1 MINVQFETDI
11 STIPE
16 LYSGLCIIQE
26 NGEKFLQG
34 SLDII
39 DNTGK
44 LWATYQIEI
53 KASQGYPNKFPKLY
67 ETGNAFRKIADWHVN
82 EDESCCIDVPAS
94 ELIICRDGLNLN
106 DYIQQY
112 AIPYFANQKY
122 RELNGYYL
130 YGEYSHGIFG
140 RIEFYQSKLNAK
152 NVSEFMQMLDLII
165 KGFNPN
171 RQVMCPFC
179 HKTKFR
185 KCHRNAFRELS
196 AIKDHIFFD
205 GKTQLIPFFNRYPN
219 YQLPPAK

>member
-1 MINVQFETDI
+1 M
-11 STIPE
+11 P
-16 LYSGLCIIQE
+16 
-26 NGEKFLQG
+26 FL
-34 SLDII
+34 
-39 DNTGK
+39 
-44 LWATYQIEI
+44 
-53 KASQGYPNKFPKLY
+53 
-67 ETGNAFRKIADWHVN
+67 KIADWHVN
-82 EDESCCIDVPAS
+82 EDESCCIDVPAN
-94 ELIICRDGLNLN
+94 ELIICKDGLNLN

-152 NVSEFMQMLDLII
+152 NVSEFVQMLDLLI

-171 RQVMCPFC
+171 RQAMCPFC

-219 YQLPPAK
+219 YQLPLVK